1 MQFKNKNVPLVMES
15 EKKLLT
21 TPDKL
26 ITTGCPDRLDELGL
40 EYLTW
45 LLANDQTDY
54 FYKLPIWY
62 KKVRPEI
69 LERDK
74 HECQLCKYY
83 GTLTV
88 VQKRGYVHHIAELK
102 HFPLLALNY
111 NNLVTLCYHCHELTH
126 DRVFNINNIQTI
138 DDFENFDSTETW

>member
-1 MQFKNKNVPLVMES
+1 MKFKNPNVKLIMDT

-26 ITTGCPDRLDELGL
+26 ITTGCSDKLDELGL
-40 EYLTW
+40 DYLNW
-45 LLANDQTDY
+45 LLANDQADH

-88 VQKRGYVHHIAELK
+88 VRKRGYVHHITELK
-102 HFPLLALNY
+102 HFPLLCLNY

-126 DRVFNINNIQTI
+126 DRCFNIENIPTI
-138 DDFENFDSTETW
+138 DKYENFDAEETW

>member
-21 TPDKL
+21 TPNKL
-26 ITTGCPDRLDELGL
+26 ITTGCPDRRDELGL

-45 LLANDQTDY
+45 LLANDQADY